1 MSAYTFATIDPRP
14 QARKAELAIL
24 AATPSF
30 GLEVTVPELAEA
42 CSLGNVDPQHLGGD
56 STTAAIEV
64 AVTCP
69 LPPEGARLV
78 TVRADADSVGSMA
91 VLAMRTDAEA
101 ITEEV
106 LKLVGII
113 ADSDKHH
120 SEWSPAAGFT
130 PATEIDA
137 VKAVAADS
145 NLSLEDR
152 VQKLREY
159 FGWGRFYGTHKVLAA
174 IDRERR
180 EAVGL
185 VEEVTAEAGG
195 RIAVITSTSRYAVS
209 AAYAV
214 ADVVIAVNPEFQF
227 GGGDPHRKVTVCQ
240 AQLGLVDLKAV
251 FTALGEIEPGWGGS
265 PTIGGSPQGVS
276 SVIPIDEIVR
286 IVEEHLL

>member
-101 ITEEV
+101 ITGEV
-106 LKLVGII
+106 MGRVQQI
-113 ADSDKHH
+113 AAADKGH
-120 SEWSPAAGFT
+120 SE
-130 PATEIDA
+130 
-137 VKAVAADS
+137 
-145 NLSLEDR
+145 
-152 VQKLREY
+152 
-159 FGWGRFYGTHKVLAA
+159 
-174 IDRERR
+174 
-180 EAVGL
+180 
-185 VEEVTAEAGG
+185 
-195 RIAVITSTSRYAVS
+195 
-209 AAYAV
+209 
-214 ADVVIAVNPEFQF
+214 
-227 GGGDPHRKVTVCQ
+227 
-240 AQLGLVDLKAV
+240 
-251 FTALGEIEPGWGGS
+251 
-265 PTIGGSPQGVS
+265 
-276 SVIPIDEIVR
+276 
-286 IVEEHLL
+286 